1 MRAEGLF
8 LVISFPNFLFLNMNK
23 VLRSHLVFDGGMAWL
38 GALSEMMNEDID
50 DEIVDESESFE
61 WYLQKSMH

>member
-1 MRAEGLF
+1 M
-8 LVISFPNFLFLNMNK
+8 
-23 VLRSHLVFDGGMAWL
+23 VFDGGMAWL

-61 WYLQKSMH
+61 WYLQSQCIRIYVIYK

>member
-1 MRAEGLF
+1 
-8 LVISFPNFLFLNMNK
+8 MNK

-50 DEIVDESESFE
+50 DEIVDESESYE
-61 WYLQKSMH
+61 